1 MAQFPS
7 QIPSINTSSS
17 TDTLQEAGH
26 TSLHND
32 TKDEVIAVAGKVGI
46 DNSTDT
52 TTHDYR
58 VRQLEKEHDD
68 DGTHSSNIIGQDQI
82 VDYEHG
88 SNADG
93 EYTKYTNGDLVCR
106 KHRLQLDYST
116 SDACT
121 GTWTFPLAFIDTNY
135 AITSS
140 LIGPTDSQSPTGFAA
155 DASPNT
161 EQISSLGMGSAG
173 TNSISFSVHSAAGQ
187 TGFSSGDSMYVSV
200 IAWGRWK

>member
-7 QIPSINTSSS
+7 QIPSINDALGS
-17 TDTLQEAGH
+17 DTLQETSHA
-26 TSLHND
+26 SLHND
-32 TKDEVIAVAGKVGI
+32 TKDEVIAVAGKVGA
-46 DNSTDT
+46 DNSSDT

-58 VRQLEKEHDD
+58 VTKLESEHEA

-82 VDYEHG
+82 IDYEHA

-106 KHRLQLDYST
+106 KHRVQLDYQT
-116 SDACT
+116 SSECV
-121 GTWTFPLAFIDTNY
+121 GTWTFPLAFMDTNY

-140 LIGPTDSQSPTGFAA
+140 LITPNDGDSPDSFAI
-155 DASPNT
+155 DATPST
-161 EQISSLGMGSAG
+161 EQISSLGMGNISA
-173 TNSISFSVHSAAGQ
+173 NSITFSVHSAAGQ